1 MKNIRDY
8 QKTHKKLL
16 QSGLTLFLKANFETT
31 SVRQICKLADVTTGA
46 FYKHFTSKE
55 DLLDELIEPYLLS
68 LKKIYDEYTNVF
80 QMMVFNE
87 GVQNSSVLNN
97 SFLKKYWEQNTSEL
111 DPIIDYMYLHPE
123 ITKLVLFKSN
133 GSQYENILEKITIF
147 SETRTIETIKWLK
160 QKKLISKEITGEDDQ
175 LHFFIYS
182 YLATILDILMHEY
195 SLEKTKKLMRDVYS
209 FQTPSWINYLL
220 NIKC

>member
-182 YLATILDILMHEY
+182 YFATILDILMHEY